1 MKETNKKAIIYA
13 LLREINEGN
22 KIFKAGDFDI
32 SQSVF
37 SDTVK
42 AMIKAGLVNDVICN
56 DNVYGESDIDFS
68 SSYITLEGMN
78 FLEENS
84 KWRKTYNGLKEFK
97 SWIPMMGD

>member
-13 LLREINEGN
+13 VLREINEGN
-22 KIFKAGDFDI
+22 KLFQANDFDV

-42 AMIKAGLVNDVICN
+42 AMIKAGLVDDVICS
-56 DNVYGESDIDFS
+56 DDIYGECNIDFS

-84 KWRKTYNGLKEFK
+84 KWKKTYNGLKEFK
-97 SWIPMMGD
+97 SWIPMLGD

>member
-22 KIFKAGDFDI
+22 KTFKADDFDI
-32 SQSVF
+32 SESVF

-42 AMIKAGLVNDVICN
+42 AMIKALVEDVICN
-56 DNVYGESDIDFS
+56 DDVYDKSNIDFS
-68 SSYITLEGMN
+68 SAYITLEGMN

-84 KWRKTYNGLKEFK
+84 RWRKTYNGLKEFK